1 MKSVSVFNES
11 LRSFLKIRDTVL
23 EEAGVIV
30 EIKKKKEERKRDE
43 IFFPFPHGT
52 VLSRIGPVITVR

>member
-23 EEAGVIV
+23 EEAGVTV
-30 EIKKKKEERKRDE
+30 EIKKKKKKENAMRFFFLSPMERYYRELD
-43 IFFPFPHGT
+43 
-52 VLSRIGPVITVR
+52 R

>member
-30 EIKKKKEERKRDE
+30 EIKKKKKKENAMRFFFLPPMERYYRELD
-43 IFFPFPHGT
+43 
-52 VLSRIGPVITVR
+52 R